1 MIYIMASMEET
12 KKCSLCKNI
21 KNINDFPVKVN
32 GGRYSRCVLCKN
44 KQINNQELAN
54 QVSKENSQ
62 LLFENKNLK
71 EENEFLKEEIEKL
84 KEEIEKLK
92 NKSDFQVKLEAL
104 VIEYK
109 IGMAL

>member
-1 MIYIMASMEET
+1 MASYERFLQ

-21 KNINDFPVKVN
+21 KNINDFHVKAN
-32 GGRYSRCVLCKN
+32 GGRYSRCILCKN

-54 QVSKENSQ
+54 QTSKQNSQ
-62 LLFENKNLK
+62 LHFEIKNLK
-71 EENEFLKEEIEKL
+71 EENEKL

-92 NKSDFQVKLEAL
+92 NKNDFQVKLEAL

>member
-1 MIYIMASMEET
+1 MASYERFLQ

-32 GGRYSRCVLCKN
+32 GGRYSRCILCKN

-84 KEEIEKLK
+84 KK
-92 NKSDFQVKLEAL
+92 KSDFQTELEAL
-104 VIEYK
+104 IIKYK